1 MIECSHG
8 RRAVQID
15 RAASQPGA
23 PYAPEILVDRFGDAR
38 LNSPNDVVEKSD
50 GTIWFTD
57 PSSRRRP
64 DERWGDLEAHW
75 PRDPPP

>member
-15 RAASQPGA
+15 TAVGLRGQATHRCPGRS
-23 PYAPEILVDRFGDAR
+23 LVDHFGQAP

-57 PSSRRRP
+57 PSYGIS
-64 DERWGDLEAHW
+64 A
-75 PRDPPP
+75 